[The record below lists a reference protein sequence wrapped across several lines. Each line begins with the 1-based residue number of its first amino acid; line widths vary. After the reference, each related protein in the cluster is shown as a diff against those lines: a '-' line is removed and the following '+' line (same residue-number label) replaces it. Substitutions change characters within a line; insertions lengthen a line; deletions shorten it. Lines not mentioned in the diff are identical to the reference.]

1 MDQKQENEIMAKEVA
16 LNLKISEEMATL
28 IGKTSFELDKTKSEM
43 IRCCILLALPMIKTM
58 PSLINRIQ
66 LEDYKHNDK

>member
-1 MDQKQENEIMAKEVA
+1 MTETEETETMAKEVA

-28 IGKTSFELDKTKSEM
+28 VQKTSYDMDKTKSELV
-43 IRCCILLALPMIKTM
+43 RCCILLALPMIKTM

>member
-1 MDQKQENEIMAKEVA
+1 MNEQETKPMAKEVA

-28 IGKTSFELDKTKSEM
+28 IGRTSYDLDKNKSELV
-43 IRCCILLALPMIKTM
+43 RCCILLALPLIKTM

-66 LEDYKHNDK
+66 LEDYKLNDK